1 MTLTPIVA
9 IYLLWIAWVVSW
21 FAAGRWTNA
30 PAKQLPR
37 RRERAHL
44 LVTAAGLLV
53 VFAPANRLV
62 LWSPSEATG
71 WLLFALAA
79 VSFGFCWWA
88 RIVMGRLW
96 APLVSR
102 TADHRI
108 IDSGPFGIV
117 RHPIYTGLIGAALA
131 TAAAR
136 GQATALIGVAL
147 AAFGFWVKA
156 RLEEAFLR
164 DQLGAE
170 AYDAYARRVPMLI
183 PFGPR

>member
-1 MTLTPIVA
+1 MLIAPLYA
-9 IYLLWIAWVVSW
+9 IYWLWAAWTVSW
-21 FAAGRWTNA
+21 FAAGRWMNK
-30 PAKQLPR
+30 PVKQMPR
-37 RRERAHL
+37 HRERAHL
-44 LVTAAGLLV
+44 LVTVAGLLL
-53 VFAPANRLV
+53 VFSPTTRLV

-147 AAFGFWVKA
+147 VALGFLVKA
-156 RLEEAFLR
+156 RLEERFLR

-170 AYDAYARRVPMLI
+170 AYGAYARRTPMLI